1 MCNMAAVFDRLEFEF
16 VSENKCESFFEM
28 CACRYQIQD
37 DFLNMEGLFAKKNE
51 FSRNRHIKNRKNIA
65 DLVKSLVILQSKIR

>member
-1 MCNMAAVFDRLEFEF
+1 
-16 VSENKCESFFEM
+16 M

-37 DFLNMEGLFAKKNE
+37 DFLNMERLFAKKNE

-65 DLVKSLVILQSKIR
+65 DLVKSLVILQSKIG